1 MKHKRMRRAIR
12 LALLLAALLTV
23 TVMAEAVQATV
34 PQLDA
39 PVLGQWSDAVIG
51 WTEVDE
57 ATFYNVEL
65 CHAETIGG
73 TLTKVNGITQ
83 TQNEYTVPRTA
94 HETYGITAQL
104 CLRPSPKLLPHP
116 CSYKRGKYTG
126 CCSEAGELADFCC

>member
-34 PQLDA
+34 SQLDA

-57 ATFYNVEL
+57 ATFL
-65 CHAETIGG
+65 
-73 TLTKVNGITQ
+73 
-83 TQNEYTVPRTA
+83 
-94 HETYGITAQL
+94 
-104 CLRPSPKLLPHP
+104 
-116 CSYKRGKYTG
+116 
-126 CCSEAGELADFCC
+126 